1 MAWTNVA
8 GSALLKVICR
18 NFQPALCT
26 AASMALPRIVHTV
39 NPQLKNTNVLPG
51 AGFDFS
57 GVVMLITVGPRST
70 AVAAV

>member
-1 MAWTNVA
+1 
-8 GSALLKVICR
+8 
-18 NFQPALCT
+18 
-26 AASMALPRIVHTV
+26 MALPRIVHTV